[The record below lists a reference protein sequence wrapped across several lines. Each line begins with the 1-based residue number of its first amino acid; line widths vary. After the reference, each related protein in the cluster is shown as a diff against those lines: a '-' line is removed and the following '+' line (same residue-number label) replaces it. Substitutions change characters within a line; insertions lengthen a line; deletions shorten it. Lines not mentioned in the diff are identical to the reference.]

1 MGSVLDTIECP
12 HCKRDATLDFYYK
25 TGEEYIFCGNC
36 GYNYRNE
43 LKRNGDGV
51 LVTKDGTDN
60 HSFDNVIFD
69 KYEIANP
76 YGAYTMKYYGS
87 LGRQMGTLMNEDDYY
102 ELRGFAQTNDG
113 VEFASVSMLVDG
125 EILGEL
131 LVDRGPKVDGA
142 GFTDEDNNITNQ
154 INN

>member
-12 HCKRDATLDFYYK
+12 HCERDATSDFYYK

-36 GYNYRNE
+36 GYNYRAE
-43 LKRNGDGV
+43 YKRNEDGE

-60 HSFDNVIFD
+60 HSFDNLILET
-69 KYEIANP
+69 KEIKNP
-76 YGAYTMKYYGS
+76 YGAYTIKHYGS
-87 LGRQMGTLMNEDDYY
+87 KAMQVGTLENEDQYY
-102 ELRGFAQTNDG
+102 ELRGFAQTEDS

-142 GFTDEDNNITNQ
+142 GFTYEDNNITNQ